1 MNVRPST
8 AGTQWHPVCRL
19 EDITPETGVGVRFD
33 DRQVAL
39 FRTGDDRLFALDNH
53 DPFSRANV
61 LARGLLGSLQ
71 GRRVVAS
78 PIYKQHFC
86 LDTGECLEDG
96 DVHLGVYPVRLSGG
110 QVELAG
116 HAVTEG

>member
-1 MNVRPST
+1 MKAQHST
-8 AGTQWHPVCRL
+8 NSFWRPVCRL
-19 EDITPETGVGVRFD
+19 EDITPETGVGVRLD
-33 DRQVAL
+33 GRQVAL
-39 FRTGDDRLFALDNH
+39 FRTRDDRLFALDNH

-86 LDTGECLEDG
+86 LDTGECLEDD
-96 DVHLGVYPVRLSGG
+96 DVRLAVYPVRLAQGR
-110 QVELAG
+110 VELAG
-116 HAVTEG
+116 QAVAGG

>member
-1 MNVRPST
+1 MKAQHSSY
-8 AGTQWHPVCRL
+8 WHAVCRL
-19 EDITPETGVGVRFD
+19 EDITPETGVGVRLD
-33 DRQVAL
+33 GRQVAL
-39 FRTGDDRLFALDNH
+39 FRTRDDGLFALDNH

-96 DVHLGVYPVRLSGG
+96 EVRLAVYPVRLSRG

-116 HAVTEG
+116 PALAGG

>member
-1 MNVRPST
+1 MT
-8 AGTQWHPVCRL
+8 AQHSTQWQPVCRL
-19 EDITPETGVGVRFD
+19 DDITPETGVGVRLGSS
-33 DRQVAL
+33 QIAL
-39 FRTGDDRLFALDNH
+39 FRTRDDRLFALDNH

-86 LDTGECLEDG
+86 LDTGECLED
-96 DVHLGVYPVRLSGG
+96 DDIRLGVYPVRLAQGR
-110 QVELAG
+110 VELAG
-116 HAVTEG
+116 PVTAGG